1 MTSDLSHLNYS
12 HRFGMWQLLGMLMCI
27 FQNSKSIGHHCVH
40 AAVSQDEW
48 LEWSRGAMKW
58 NEECCM
64 LWCDKF
70 TGIRDSQ
77 WTASEICCP
86 PKAWDSG
93 TVLRD
98 LSFSSFISPQSASLS
113 ASVLHPNS
121 DTVRTPT
128 QNQHTPWKHR
138 YGTSARNQHFF
149 LLSVVMYLSLLCRI
163 AKLVAALRL
172 HPIRLA
178 SQGNNILCPFVD
190 CLEVDTPVSALT
202 WPVNRVLT
210 TKCSGPIFL
219 GQLQLKSQL
228 VDT

>member
-1 MTSDLSHLNYS
+1 MTSDLSHLNNS

-86 PKAWDSG
+86 PNAWDSG
-93 TVLRD
+93 TVLRN

-128 QNQHTPWKHR
+128 Q
-138 YGTSARNQHFF
+138 TSTLHESIGMGPLPGINTSFF
-149 LLSVVMYLSLLCRI
+149 SLWLCICHYFAVSHSCLLPSGYILFGWPVKVTIYCVSLLT
-163 AKLVAALRL
+163 AWK
-172 HPIRLA
+172 
-178 SQGNNILCPFVD
+178 
-190 CLEVDTPVSALT
+190 
-202 WPVNRVLT
+202 
-210 TKCSGPIFL
+210 
-219 GQLQLKSQL
+219 
-228 VDT
+228 